1 MAGILVVLI
10 CAVAESFLIY
20 ALFRFTRELRRRHLT
35 HAVSAAIPVA
45 TPVSGKAAEDR
56 HHRKVIDITSRKLS
70 VISQSELAQ
79 GFSIVGKGKDGS
91 SSGVRAQRSPL

>member
-10 CAVAESFLIY
+10 CAVADIFLVY
-20 ALFRFTRELRRRHLT
+20 VLFQFTRELRAQRLARN
-35 HAVSAAIPVA
+35 VSAAIPVP
-45 TPVSGKAAEDR
+45 TPNGEKAAGGRDR
-56 HHRKVIDITSRKLS
+56 RKVIDITSRKLS